1 MSHIP
6 FGKVRAWVFQSALP
20 FWTAHGVDAEYGGFL
35 EEVSP
40 AGAPTDAPFKRVRV
54 MARQL
59 YAFSHGA
66 LMGYAPARDVSSMGY
81 EYLVAK
87 AQLSDGG
94 WAKQL
99 SRKGALVDAT
109 PDLYDLAFV
118 LFALAWRYRL
128 TGEAEPLRLAH
139 KTLDFVQQR
148 MRAIEGFWPT
158 LPFKGVEL
166 QNPHMHLLEACL
178 GAFEATQDERFL
190 AQADELTKL
199 FRERLF
205 DGRTL
210 GERFRPDWASR
221 IDGDPG
227 RALEPGHHFEWAWI
241 LARYTALRGVDL
253 GREAS
258 ALVDFAERFGVDRVS
273 HAVFDA
279 VRDDGVP
286 LKRSSRAWTNTERI
300 KGWLGVYE
308 LSGRDPRPA
317 VASATNLLFDRY
329 FAGVTPGAWVD
340 QLDGDGAPMV
350 ETVPASIVY
359 HLLLAFAEMLRLGPA
374 LVALDQREPLTG
386 TAARPGI
393 QGS

>member
-1 MSHIP
+1 MSQIP
-6 FGKVRAWVFQSALP
+6 FGRVRAWVFESALP
-20 FWTAHGVDAEYGGFL
+20 FWAAHGVDAEHGGFL

-40 AGAPTDAPFKRVRV
+40 AGAPTGVAFKRVRV

-59 YAFSHGA
+59 YAFSHAA
-66 LMGYAPARDVSSMGY
+66 LMGYAPARAVSTMGY
-81 EYLVAK
+81 EYLIAK
-87 AQLSDGG
+87 ARLGDGG

-99 SRKGALVDAT
+99 SRAGAVIDAT

-118 LFALAWRYRL
+118 LFALAWRHRL

-139 KTLDFVQQR
+139 ETLDFIQTR
-148 MRAIEGFWPT
+148 MRAGEGFLPT

-178 GAFEATQDERFL
+178 GAFEATRDERFL
-190 AQADELTKL
+190 AQADALVVL
-199 FRERLF
+199 FRTRLF

-210 GERFRPDWASR
+210 GERFRPDWGGR
-221 IDGDPG
+221 IAGDPG

-241 LARYTALRGVDL
+241 LARYAALRGLDM
-253 GREAS
+253 GREAN
-258 ALVDFAERFGVDRVS
+258 ALVDFAERFGVERVS

-286 LKRSSRAWTNTERI
+286 LKKSSRAWTNTERI

-308 LSGRDPRPA
+308 LSGRDPRQA

-329 FAGVTPGAWVD
+329 FAASVPGLWVD
-340 QLDGDGAPMV
+340 QFDGDGAPMS
-350 ETVPASIVY
+350 EAVPASIVY
-359 HLLLAFAEMLRLGPA
+359 HLLLAFAEILRLEPA
-374 LVALDQREPLTG
+374 LSAHDASR
-386 TAARPGI
+386 
-393 QGS
+393 S

>member
-20 FWTAHGVDAEYGGFL
+20 FWATHGVDAEHGGFL
-35 EEVSP
+35 EEVLP
-40 AGAPTDAPFKRVRV
+40 TGAPTSVPFKRVRV

-66 LMGYAPARDVSSMGY
+66 LMGYATAREVSTMGY

-87 AQLSDGG
+87 ARLADGG

-99 SRKGALVDAT
+99 SRKGAVIDAT

-118 LFALAWRYRL
+118 LFALAWRHRL
-128 TGEAEPLRLAH
+128 TGEAEPLNLAH
-139 KTLDFVQQR
+139 ETLDFIQTR
-148 MRAIEGFWPT
+148 MRAEEGFWPT
-158 LPFKGVEL
+158 LPFKGVQL
-166 QNPHMHLLEACL
+166 QNPHMHLLESCI

-190 AQADELTKL
+190 VQADELVTL

-210 GERFRPDWASR
+210 GERFRPDWKRR

-241 LARYTALRGVDL
+241 LARYAALRGADL
-253 GREAS
+253 SREAN
-258 ALVDFAERFGVDRVS
+258 ALVDFAERFGVDRAS

-286 LKRSSRAWTNTERI
+286 LKKSSRAWTNTERI

-308 LSGRDPRPA
+308 LSGRDPRQA
-317 VASATNLLFDRY
+317 VASAANLLFDRY
-329 FAGVTPGAWVD
+329 FAGSVPGAWVD
-340 QLDGDGAPMV
+340 QFDGEGAPM
-350 ETVPASIVY
+350 TDAAPASIVY
-359 HLLLAFAEMLRLGPA
+359 HLLLAFAEMLRLEPA
-374 LVALDQREPLTG
+374 LTALGASSEVPS
-386 TAARPGI
+386 PG
-393 QGS
+393 